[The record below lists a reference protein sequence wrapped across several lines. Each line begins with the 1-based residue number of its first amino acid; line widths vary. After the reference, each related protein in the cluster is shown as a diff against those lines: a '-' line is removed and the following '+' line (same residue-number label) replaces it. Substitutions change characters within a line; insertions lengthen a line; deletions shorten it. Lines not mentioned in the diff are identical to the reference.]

1 MTRTQATGINARGDI
16 VGWYV
21 DDTGIHGFQLR
32 RGGFTAVD
40 VPEGTSTIVNDI
52 NARGDIVGRYRDA
65 DGNLHGFLLR
75 NGAFSSI
82 DFPDADFTVARGINS
97 EGDIVGV
104 FSLGGPTRG
113 FLLSRK

>member
-1 MTRTQATGINARGDI
+1 M
-16 VGWYV
+16 
-21 DDTGIHGFQLR
+21 F
-32 RGGFTAVD
+32 
-40 VPEGTSTIVNDI
+40 PEGTSTIVNDI

-65 DGNLHGFLLR
+65 DDNLHGFLLR

-104 FSLGGPTRG
+104 FSSGGPTRG